1 MLSVRFWGVRGSIPT
16 PGPSTVIF
24 GGNSACL
31 EIRADE
37 RLVIVD
43 LGTGVRLLGNYLM
56 SNDFKKGAID
66 ADIFVTHTHWDHI
79 IGFPLLTPLF
89 IPSTTLRIWG
99 PISSTGETLE
109 NLLKTQLDHNF
120 WPIRLSELSAQIK
133 YEQMQETMVDLGD
146 GLFVKTKYLN
156 HPALCLGYRFE
167 YKGKSIVTVY
177 DHEPFMN
184 LFPTDVNAPD
194 YDEATA
200 EEGERVAK
208 EANEKIVAFFKN
220 ADVLIHDGQYTE
232 AEYHNGKH
240 GWGHSFYEYVL
251 ASVRDAGIKKLVFF
265 HHDTD
270 RSDEDLIRLEKE
282 CQIKDDGPSTGF
294 LSKLNK
300 LKRTAVVMAKEGM
313 TITA

>member
-1 MLSVRFWGVRGSIPT
+1 M
-16 PGPSTVIF
+16 F
-24 GGNSACL
+24 GGNTACL

-43 LGTGVRLLGNYLM
+43 LGTGVHLLGNYLM
-56 SNDFKKGAID
+56 AHDFKKAPID

-79 IGFPLLTPLF
+79 IGFPLFSPVF
-89 IPSTTLRIWG
+89 IPSSTLRMWG
-99 PISSTGETLE
+99 PISTTGETLE
-109 NLLKTQLDHNF
+109 SILKTQMDHNF
-120 WPIRLSELSAQIK
+120 WPIRLSELSAHIEYKQLR
-133 YEQMQETMVDLGD
+133 ETTFDLGD
-146 GLFVKTKYLN
+146 GLVVKTKYLN

-184 LFPTDVNAPD
+184 LFPTDVNASD
-194 YDEATA
+194 YDEAAA

-208 EANEKIVAFFKN
+208 EANEKIAAFFKN

-251 ASVRDAGIKKLVFF
+251 ASIRDAGIKKLVFF

-270 RSDEDLIRLEKE
+270 RSDEELIRLEKE
-282 CQIKDDGPSTGF
+282 CQIKGDGPSTGL
-294 LSKLNK
+294 LSKLNR
-300 LKRTAVVMAKEGM
+300 LKRTAVIMAKEGM

>member
-1 MLSVRFWGVRGSIPT
+1 M
-16 PGPSTVIF
+16 F
-24 GGNSACL
+24 GGNTACL

-56 SNDFKKGAID
+56 ANDFKKGHID

-79 IGFPLLTPLF
+79 IGFPLFSPIF
-89 IPSTTLRIWG
+89 IPSTILRIWG
-99 PISSTGETLE
+99 PISSAGETLE
-109 NLLKTQLDHNF
+109 SLLKTQLDHNF
-120 WPIRLSELSAQIK
+120 WPVRLSELSAQIA
-133 YEQMQETMVDLGD
+133 YRQMSETTVDLGG
-146 GLFVKTKYLN
+146 GLFVRTKYLN

-184 LFPTDVNAPD
+184 LFSTDVNDLD
-194 YDEATA
+194 YGEAIA
-200 EEGERVAK
+200 EEGDRVAK
-208 EANEKIVAFFKN
+208 DANEKIAAFFKN

-232 AEYHNGKH
+232 AEYHKGKH

-251 ASVRDAGIKKLVFF
+251 ASIRDAGVKTLVFF

-270 RSDEDLIRLEKE
+270 RSDADLIRLEKE
-282 CQIKDDGPSTGF
+282 CQIKDDDPSTGF
-294 LSKLNK
+294 LNKLNR
-300 LKRTAVVMAKEGM
+300 LRHTAVVMAKEGM